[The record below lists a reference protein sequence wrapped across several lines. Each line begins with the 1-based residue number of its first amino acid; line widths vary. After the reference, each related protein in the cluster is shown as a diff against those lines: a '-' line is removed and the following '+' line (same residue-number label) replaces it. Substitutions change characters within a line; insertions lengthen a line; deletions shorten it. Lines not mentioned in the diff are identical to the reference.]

1 MRRALAAG
9 IYFLLAITIFTA
21 FAPSSRAETYPS
33 KPVRLIVPV
42 AAGGATD
49 ILARLMAQKLGEE
62 LSTNIVVENRP
73 GAGGN
78 VGSMAVARATPD
90 GYTLLFGHNGIF
102 CINPHLYK
110 DLAYDPATDFVPVAP
125 FAEAA
130 YVLLVSKDV
139 PANSL
144 DELIAY
150 AKANPGKLNAG
161 SNGIGSV
168 QKFAGE
174 LFASIA
180 DIKIAQINYNSPPTA
195 EKDLMAG
202 TIQIYF
208 NNILPGTALLK
219 SGNVKGLAV
228 TSAARSSVLPNLPT
242 IAEHKGFESYA
253 VTGWFGL
260 FAPKGTPQPIVD
272 RLAEAAAKMAA
283 KDELKSRMSALA
295 AHLMSQ
301 SPQQYAAF
309 IKDDAARWTKLL
321 NEGAVSLR

>member
-1 MRRALAAG
+1 MAVVACSFLA
-9 IYFLLAITIFTA
+9 ISILLAFDT
-21 FAPSSRAETYPS
+21 SSRAETYPS

-78 VGSMAVARATPD
+78 VGSIAVARATPD

-102 CINPHLYK
+102 CINSHLYK

-130 YVLLVSKDV
+130 YVLLVSKNV
-139 PANSL
+139 PANSV

-180 DIKIAQINYNSPPTA
+180 DIKIAQIHYNSPPTA
-195 EKDLMAG
+195 EKDLLAG

-228 TSAARSSVLPNLPT
+228 TSATRSSVLPDLPT

-272 RLAEAAAKMAA
+272 RLADAAAKMAA
-283 KDELKSRMSALA
+283 KDELKDRMSSLA
-295 AHLMSQ
+295 VHLISKT
-301 SPQQYAAF
+301 PQQYAAF
-309 IKDDAARWTKLL
+309 IKDDAARWSRLL
-321 NEGAVSLR
+321 KEGAVSLR